1 MTLVRRTIE
10 AFDDLGAKY
19 LDLIFRVL
27 GFSILQKIAYFC
39 SCAVL
44 DIKKNQLTQK
54 LAWAWGRSRL
64 LDWYKKIPSIMYC

>member
-1 MTLVRRTIE
+1 MVRVVRSRQTMTLVRRTIE

-44 DIKKNQLTQK
+44 DIL
-54 LAWAWGRSRL
+54 
-64 LDWYKKIPSIMYC
+64 KKIS